1 MSTLRSEAAQTA
13 THSLLRT
20 STAQQTAA
28 DKLLAALHPELE
40 AIKSNPLE
48 LEALRSRVTTPRQP
62 LTLALQA
69 KVKAKDERIAQLE
82 EALRAATSTANVI
95 GASGK
100 ATGSSANST
109 DVVTLHVDKDEEYAT
124 SLDAM
129 CERLLSK
136 AHSELQ
142 AEQMDLTD
150 HGSVPPAT
158 STSPTAFSPVR
169 DVFCLAPQRTGFL
182 PDEGGFIVEAFR
194 EAREEREAGKPDQ
207 GSENVIGR
215 SGGPGRAADVA
226 SEAHESMKDRLEGK
240 LHRHG
245 SESAREDA
253 DSSISARARSRGRPS
268 VGTRAAEEAS
278 KRAVTAAKKAEAASS
293 NAAEKAAIALAVEA
307 CDKSNLSAQEAWEVT
322 KAPREAA
329 AAAKA
334 LKAAQEAAEVA
345 AFEAR
350 CANLH
355 SLADHENAHNI
366 PLQVSHDASKRP
378 ADALLSLA
386 TFVRE
391 ERRAVQRHG
400 EEIGEALAL
409 SRGVGRG
416 VGRHGSSSARA
427 PERPSLADRMSFSS
441 DVKPTPLGFAPLSPF
456 QRKMAAEGYHSPR
469 TARFLRSR
477 A

>member
-1 MSTLRSEAAQTA
+1 M
-13 THSLLRT
+13 
-20 STAQQTAA
+20 
-28 DKLLAALHPELE
+28 
-40 AIKSNPLE
+40 
-48 LEALRSRVTTPRQP
+48 RSRVTTPRQP

-69 KVKAKDERIAQLE
+69 KVKAKDERIVQLE

-109 DVVTLHVDKDEEYAT
+109 DVVTLHVEAHDKDEEYAT

-226 SEAHESMKDRLEGK
+226 SEAHESMKDGWR
-240 LHRHG
+240 G
-245 SESAREDA
+245 SFIGMVQNRQEKMLIAAYRPVPVAGDDLLWE
-253 DSSISARARSRGRPS
+253 RAPP
-268 VGTRAAEEAS
+268 
-278 KRAVTAAKKAEAASS
+278 K
-293 NAAEKAAIALAVEA
+293 
-307 CDKSNLSAQEAWEVT
+307 
-322 KAPREAA
+322 
-329 AAAKA
+329 
-334 LKAAQEAAEVA
+334 
-345 AFEAR
+345 
-350 CANLH
+350 
-355 SLADHENAHNI
+355 
-366 PLQVSHDASKRP
+366 
-378 ADALLSLA
+378 
-386 TFVRE
+386 
-391 ERRAVQRHG
+391 RRANVR
-400 EEIGEALAL
+400 
-409 SRGVGRG
+409 
-416 VGRHGSSSARA
+416 
-427 PERPSLADRMSFSS
+427 
-441 DVKPTPLGFAPLSPF
+441 
-456 QRKMAAEGYHSPR
+456 
-469 TARFLRSR
+469 
-477 A
+477 